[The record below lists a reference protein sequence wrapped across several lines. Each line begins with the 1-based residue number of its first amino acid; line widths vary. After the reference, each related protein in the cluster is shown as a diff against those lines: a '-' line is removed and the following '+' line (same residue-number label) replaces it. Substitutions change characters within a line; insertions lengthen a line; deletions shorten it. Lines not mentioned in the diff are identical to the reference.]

1 MSDFESKLLP
11 FPRRPTSPLFTSSLA
26 SVRQPLLG
34 EAEMRIHI
42 VRNLLGQIAGPDG
55 FYPEDLRL
63 RMMVYASEA
72 LLDEMVVLY
81 RRALGSSAVQG

>member
-1 MSDFESKLLP
+1 
-11 FPRRPTSPLFTSSLA
+11 
-26 SVRQPLLG
+26 
-34 EAEMRIHI
+34 MRIHI